1 VKRMPPG
8 SVVLGVLAVSVLLA
22 MPSCGDDPAP
32 GNAGTA
38 GAAGAPAAA
47 PRVLFSIELAL

>member
-1 VKRMPPG
+1 MPPG